1 MSGRVSGF
9 LCVCVQAGHDP
20 RRSYEE
26 GGLFSML
33 GKMFM
38 GSAAEPRWFR
48 PLGHRTPLPPL
59 HVKNHVFEVDHTTF
73 LCSLYKY
80 CNCQSWARP
89 WPTFCWPLLFNNRVI
104 RGIFSRKNGEQGDT
118 MHCADVRSGEWRNL
132 SFFFCASL
140 NLFVFS

>member
-1 MSGRVSGF
+1 METCLVGCPDFFVCACKQDTIRGGATKRGACF
-9 LCVCVQAGHDP
+9 LC
-20 RRSYEE
+20 
-26 GGLFSML
+26 L
-33 GKMFM
+33 G
-38 GSAAEPRWFR
+38 FR